1 MEKSGKRKTLRR
13 VMRKIVAGLGVCF
26 LSTVAFAQ
34 ERGDDVSLETKLRA
48 DVTMLADT
56 IGPRSLYAPDVLQK
70 AADYVAQR
78 FAASGW
84 KVNRLDY
91 RVGFKRCENIEVEKR
106 GTKFPEEIIIV
117 GAHYDS
123 VPQTPGADDN
133 ASGVAAMLALAE
145 RFSTAAPER
154 TLRFVAF
161 TNEEPWYF
169 QTDAM
174 GSRVYARR
182 CKAQGDKVVA
192 MLALETMG
200 YFTDAKKTQH
210 YPFPLSLF
218 YPSRGNFLAIV
229 GNRESSALVKRV
241 KTVFESAN
249 VLPVESASLPGG
261 LQGVGWSD
269 HWSFWQEGYPAV
281 MVTDTAPFRNR
292 NYHKPTDTPETLDYL
307 HFAAAVRGLDTVV
320 KDLVTGQNDKKK

>member
-1 MEKSGKRKTLRR
+1 
-13 VMRKIVAGLGVCF
+13 
-26 LSTVAFAQ
+26 
-34 ERGDDVSLETKLRA
+34 
-48 DVTMLADT
+48 
-56 IGPRSLYAPDVLQK
+56 
-70 AADYVAQR
+70 
-78 FAASGW
+78 
-84 KVNRLDY
+84 
-91 RVGFKRCENIEVEKR
+91 
-106 GTKFPEEIIIV
+106 
-117 GAHYDS
+117 
-123 VPQTPGADDN
+123 
-133 ASGVAAMLALAE
+133 
-145 RFSTAAPER
+145 
-154 TLRFVAF
+154 VAF

-200 YFTDAKKTQH
+200 YFKDAKKSQH

-218 YPSRGNFLAIV
+218 YPSRGNFLAFV
-229 GNRESSALVKRV
+229 GNRESGALVKRV
-241 KTVFESAN
+241 KTVFASTN

-292 NYHKPTDTPETLDYL
+292 NYHKPTDTPDTLDYV
-307 HFAAAVRGLDTVV
+307 HFAAAVRGLEVV
-320 KDLVTGQNDKKK
+320 VRDLVTGQNEKKKRDPSPGTIMEE